1 MYLLHKTISLVW
13 TRYIGSIY
21 HALKN
26 KTPRLAGLGGFGRAI
41 KNSKEKTIETFCGVS
56 FQMVTQDVSL
66 STHLLSLSP
75 PLITN

>member
-41 KNSKEKTIETFCGVS
+41 SDIARAINDKT
-56 FQMVTQDVSL
+56 Q
-66 STHLLSLSP
+66 
-75 PLITN
+75 NN